1 MFFRTHLPYQLFQLN
16 FLNSIII
23 NLRDTS
29 IMFCRIKGI
38 PQLSFI
44 RYWLLHF
51 FILIFRWI
59 IKFLK
64 SYIFIVFVMPFLLF
78 FFSFWF
84 LNNFYNFCFRT
95 FLLLL
100 FSFSSF
106 INLIIIFFPSFIIN
120 SFFIFS
126 GWRWFIVVNK
136 IFIYDFSFFKPFFF
150 FLVYNNYFLIRH
162 LHHPHLHHFDN

>member
-1 MFFRTHLPYQLFQLN
+1 MLNPHLLYMFFRTHLPYQLFQLN

-64 SYIFIVFVMPFLLF
+64 SYIFIVFVIPFLLF
-78 FFSFWF
+78 F
-84 LNNFYNFCFRT
+84 
-95 FLLLL
+95 LL
-100 FSFSSF
+100 FRSWITS
-106 INLIIIFFPSFIIN
+106 LIFTFEFFGCCFIIFFPSFIIN
-120 SFFIFS
+120 SFIIFS

-136 IFIYDFSFFKPFFF
+136 IFIYDFSFFKSFVFSF
-150 FLVYNNYFLIRH
+150 RYIIIIY
-162 LHHPHLHHFDN
+162 